1 MPLPRHQV
9 LIQIV
14 AAVPSRLSLYSDE
27 PMPFSA
33 VEPQHRHSIDFV
45 TLFGRG
51 HCNTVRHGSRNTPD
65 GNAGREPGR
74 RSGAGLGGT
83 SPTPLPLGPDPARHA
98 RFNVIHG
105 VGQRCVARTRG
116 PCVRLPS
123 PGRACFL
130 DQSCW
135 RGLRGTAPR
144 VWTRRSLALP
154 CTRGLTARRTP
165 NPGLTLHAARQEDVP
180 RQVDGATSDL

>member
-51 HCNTVRHGSRNTPD
+51 HCNTVRHGSRSTPMATQVANL
-65 GNAGREPGR
+65 GEEAVPGWGEHPR
-74 RSGAGLGGT
+74 HRSPFGLG
-83 SPTPLPLGPDPARHA
+83 PAPHA
-98 RFNVIHG
+98 RFDLIHG
-105 VGQRCVARTRG
+105 VGQQYVTRARPAGQRQG
-116 PCVRLPS
+116 PPCP
-123 PGRACFL
+123 
-130 DQSCW
+130 
-135 RGLRGTAPR
+135 T
-144 VWTRRSLALP
+144 LALP
-154 CTRGLTARRTP
+154 LSLAVPPGGCSERLRRSGREAGSCRP
-165 NPGLTLHAARQEDVP
+165 IE
-180 RQVDGATSDL
+180 GATLRPECPLSAHLARCLASPRRSVD